1 MTQRST
7 PTVTGGRSTLAQWT
21 QTFGHALAAQW
32 TTIDREQS
40 APVMAAVGAAVQR
53 SPWRTALR
61 TGPLAAVIFAATSR
75 TLQRPPATAIKTAGE
90 WCQVALELNGRLAD
104 LVVAGI
110 VRDCVVATPAAMDP
124 KATEELHGC

>member
-1 MTQRST
+1 MTQR
-7 PTVTGGRSTLAQWT
+7 TGGRATLAQWT

-32 TTIDREQS
+32 TTIDREQP
-40 APVMAAVGAAVQR
+40 APVMTAVGAAVEQ
-53 SPWRTALR
+53 SPWRTALK
-61 TGPLAAVIFAATSR
+61 TAPLAAIVFAAASR
-75 TLQRPPATAIKTAGE
+75 TVQRPPATAIKTAGE

>member
-1 MTQRST
+1 MTQR
-7 PTVTGGRSTLAQWT
+7 TGGRATLAQWT

-32 TTIDREQS
+32 TTIDREQP
-40 APVMAAVGAAVQR
+40 APVMTAVGAAVEQ
-53 SPWRTALR
+53 SPWRTAPK
-61 TGPLAAVIFAATSR
+61 TAPLAAIVFAATSR